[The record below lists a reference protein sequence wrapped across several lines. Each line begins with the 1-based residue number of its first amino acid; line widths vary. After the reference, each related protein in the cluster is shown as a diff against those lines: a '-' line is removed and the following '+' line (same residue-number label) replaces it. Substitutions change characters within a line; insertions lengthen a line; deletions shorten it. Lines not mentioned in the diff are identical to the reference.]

1 MGKKGKWFSA
11 VKKAFRSPSK
21 DTEKNS
27 ATAAATA
34 AAQQQQ
40 QQKEI
45 ESNEQVAIVENK
57 KPPKEKRR
65 WSFGKQ
71 NSQVYS
77 PGGGGKEYQTLNEKL
92 ATLSEEQQNQRA
104 IAVAAA
110 TSRAADAA
118 VAAAHA
124 AAAVVRLTS
133 GAGAGHGGARN
144 YFATEESRQEWAA
157 IRIQT
162 AFRGYLAR
170 RALRALRGLVRLQ
183 ALVRGHTVRR
193 QATITLRCMQALVR
207 VQARVRARRVRM
219 SEEGQAVQRQIW
231 QRRQDPT
238 GSDSNNSHNDTYFTN
253 GYHHSSQNNTMTKP
267 RRSISESMHSHEAN
281 GWNHSVRTVEELQ
294 QKEQLKQ
301 EAALKRERALAYAF
315 SHQLWRGNPKDNS
328 QFFIDCEPDKPH
340 WGWSWLERWMAA
352 RPWENRL
359 NDPQATMDEASGHET
374 DAESTKIVEIDNVK
388 HSYHNRSSSRQP
400 QLPRSE
406 SVPMSG
412 PLTGG
417 AGHHNHYSQLRERPL
432 VAVSGPLTGGNPH
445 HQDHHHGGNQY
456 DIPSTPVQK
465 NIHPL
470 SPLPPTLGSGAK
482 SYSMNHSSVASYRS
496 GSPRRSTTV
505 RRDDEDLSVA
515 STTNRSTTSLISA
528 QRFGTRYSLANMAG
542 SIRDDESLASSPAV
556 PNYMQITQSARA
568 KVRSHSTPKQRPGTP
583 EKDLTP
589 AKKRLSF
596 PISENSVNQ
605 PPGAVARTQK
615 SASFYS
621 VRSPSLKAAPGPI
634 NHVDRL
640 TIPQSRE
647 YHYGDPSLSVNGSL
661 GESRK
666 SYSFQVTSYK

>member
-21 DTEKNS
+21 EEKS
-27 ATAAATA
+27 
-34 AAQQQQ
+34 AQQQQ
-40 QQKEI
+40 QQPKET
-45 ESNEQVAIVENK
+45 ENNELVVVNADHK

-71 NSQVYS
+71 NSLVYS
-77 PGGGGKEYQTLNEKL
+77 PGGKEYQTLNEKL
-92 ATLSEEQQNQRA
+92 SALNEEQQNQRA

-110 TSRAADAA
+110 TSAAADAA

-133 GAGAGHGGARN
+133 GAAAPAGSRN
-144 YFATEESRQEWAA
+144 YFSSEESRQEWAA
-157 IRIQT
+157 VRIQT

-231 QRRQDPT
+231 QRRQDPALN
-238 GSDSNNSHNDTYFTN
+238 DNSNNLQLTN
-253 GYHHSSQNNTMTKP
+253 ANHHSNNNITKP
-267 RRSISESMHSHEAN
+267 RRSISDSMYASEAN
-281 GWNHSVRTVEELQ
+281 GWNDSVRTVEELQ
-294 QKEQLKQ
+294 QKEQSKQ

-315 SHQLWRGNPKDNS
+315 SHQLWRGNPRDS

-359 NDPQATMDEASGHET
+359 NDPKDPTEGEASGHST

-388 HSYHNRSSSRQP
+388 HNRSSSSCSRQ
-400 QLPRSE
+400 QLPKTE
-406 SVPMSG
+406 FIPMSG
-412 PLTGG
+412 PIPGG
-417 AGHHNHYSQLRERPL
+417 AGHHHSQLRERPL
-432 VAVSGPLTGGNPH
+432 VASTGPLTPGGIPLN
-445 HQDHHHGGNQY
+445 HHHHHSDHQY
-456 DIPSTPVQK
+456 DIPTTPVQK
-465 NIHPL
+465 NMHPL
-470 SPLPPTLGSGAK
+470 SPLPPPLTRNNTA
-482 SYSMNHSSVASYRS
+482 YRS
-496 GSPRRSTTV
+496 GSPRRAQPP
-505 RRDDEDLSVA
+505 RRDDEDLSVT
-515 STTNRSTTSLISA
+515 STTNRSTASLISA

-596 PISENSVNQ
+596 PISENSLNQ
-605 PPGAVARTQK
+605 PQGSTILGAKR
-615 SASFYS
+615 
-621 VRSPSLKAAPGPI
+621 PL
-634 NHVDRL
+634 RL
-640 TIPQSRE
+640 RNLFKQ
-647 YHYGDPSLSVNGSL
+647 
-661 GESRK
+661 
-666 SYSFQVTSYK
+666 

>member
-1 MGKKGKWFSA
+1 MGKKGKWFNA

-21 DTEKNS
+21 ETDKSAPPRESENTELVNGDH
-27 ATAAATA
+27 
-34 AAQQQQ
+34 
-40 QQKEI
+40 
-45 ESNEQVAIVENK
+45 K

-71 NSQVYS
+71 NSQVYGGGG
-77 PGGGGKEYQTLNEKL
+77 GGGGKEYQPLNDKL
-92 ATLSEEQQNQRA
+92 TQHEEQQNQRA

-110 TSRAADAA
+110 TSAAADAA

-124 AAAVVRLTS
+124 AAAVVRLT
-133 GAGAGHGGARN
+133 GVHGVRHYYYGD
-144 YFATEESRQEWAA
+144 ESREEWAA

-231 QRRQDPT
+231 QRRQDPANSN
-238 GSDSNNSHNDTYFTN
+238 GNSNNSNSNSNNNNIN
-253 GYHHSSQNNTMTKP
+253 GLVKP
-267 RRSISESMHSHEAN
+267 RKSVSDSIYGMGEGN
-281 GWNHSVRTVEELQ
+281 GWNDSVRTVEELQ
-294 QKEQLKQ
+294 QKEQSKQ

-315 SHQLWRGNPKDNS
+315 SHQLWRGSPKDSS
-328 QFFIDCEPDKPH
+328 QLFIDCEPDKPH

-352 RPWENRL
+352 RPWENRA
-359 NDPQATMDEASGHET
+359 NDSKDPLEDASGHST

-388 HSYHNRSSSRQP
+388 QNSSKQRSGGGGGG
-400 QLPRSE
+400 

-412 PLTGG
+412 PISS
-417 AGHHNHYSQLRERPL
+417 GHQQYLAQRDRPL
-432 VAVSGPLTGGNPH
+432 VAVSGPLSSGGNPH
-445 HQDHHHGGNQY
+445 YHHHSDHSHSHSHSLYSSGNGHNHHNGYNHSHY

-465 NIHPL
+465 TMNGAMHPL
-470 SPLPPTLGSGAK
+470 SPLPPPLNHK
-482 SYSMNHSSVASYRS
+482 SMSMSMSMSMPSHPVLRS
-496 GSPRRSTTV
+496 GSPRRAP
-505 RRDDEDLSVA
+505 RRDDEDTSTA
-515 STTNRSTTSLISA
+515 STTNRSTPSLLSTG
-528 QRFGTRYSLANMAG
+528 QRFGTRYSLASMAG

-596 PISENSVNQ
+596 PISENSINQ
-605 PPGAVARTQK
+605 SGPVSRTQK
-615 SASFYS
+615 MSFYS
-621 VRSPSLKAAPGPI
+621 VRSPSLKGMSGPVNI
-634 NHVDRL
+634 ERF
-640 TIPQSRE
+640 TMPPSRDN
-647 YHYGDPSLSVNGSL
+647 YLGDPALSLNGSA
-661 GESRK
+661 GDPRK
-666 SYSFQVTSYK
+666 APFR

>member
-21 DTEKNS
+21 DTEKN
-27 ATAAATA
+27 APPR
-34 AAQQQQ
+34 
-40 QQKEI
+40 
-45 ESNEQVAIVENK
+45 ESENTELVNGDC

-71 NSQVYS
+71 NSQVY
-77 PGGGGKEYQTLNEKL
+77 GGGGKEYQPLNDKL
-92 ATLSEEQQNQRA
+92 TQHEEQQNQRA

-110 TSRAADAA
+110 TSAAADAA

-124 AAAVVRLTS
+124 AAAVVRLT
-133 GAGAGHGGARN
+133 GVYGARH
-144 YFATEESRQEWAA
+144 YYYGDESREEWAA

-231 QRRQDPT
+231 QRRQDPANNNNNSLVKPRKSV
-238 GSDSNNSHNDTYFTN
+238 SDSMY
-253 GYHHSSQNNTMTKP
+253 GM
-267 RRSISESMHSHEAN
+267 SEGN
-281 GWNHSVRTVEELQ
+281 GWNDSVRTVEELQ
-294 QKEQLKQ
+294 QKEQSKQ

-315 SHQLWRGNPKDNS
+315 SHQLWRGSPKDSS
-328 QFFIDCEPDKPH
+328 QLFIDCEPDKPH

-352 RPWENRL
+352 RPWENRV
-359 NDPQATMDEASGHET
+359 NDSKDPLEDASGHST

-388 HSYHNRSSSRQP
+388 QNLSKQRGGGGG
-400 QLPRSE
+400 

-412 PLTGG
+412 PIAGG
-417 AGHHNHYSQLRERPL
+417 HQHHHTQRDRPL
-432 VAVSGPLTGGNPH
+432 VAVSGPLSSGGNPH
-445 HQDHHHGGNQY
+445 YHHHSDHSHSHSHSHSLYSSGNGHNSYNHSHY

-465 NIHPL
+465 TMNGGMHPL
-470 SPLPPTLGSGAK
+470 SPLPPPLNHK
-482 SYSMNHSSVASYRS
+482 SMSMSMSMSMPSHPVLRS
-496 GSPRRSTTV
+496 GSPRRAP
-505 RRDDEDLSVA
+505 RRDDEDTSTA
-515 STTNRSTTSLISA
+515 STTNRSTPSLISTG
-528 QRFGTRYSLANMAG
+528 QRFGTRYSLASMTG

-596 PISENSVNQ
+596 PISENSINQ
-605 PPGAVARTQK
+605 SGPVSRTQK
-615 SASFYS
+615 MSFYS
-621 VRSPSLKAAPGPI
+621 VRSPSLKGMSGPVNI
-634 NHVDRL
+634 ERF
-640 TIPQSRE
+640 TMPPSRDN
-647 YHYGDPSLSVNGSL
+647 YLGDPALSLNGSAGDSRKAPFRL
-661 GESRK
+661 ESRGQSK
-666 SYSFQVTSYK
+666 VLSLVTTPL